1 MLTLPKRRLT
11 TVADNQISAMQP
23 IPEGKSV
30 LLFDGV
36 CNLCNSSVQFVLK
49 RDFKQQ
55 FLFASL
61 QSEAGQ
67 ELMQKHGLEGA
78 ELSTVVLIEK
88 DRAYTRSSAALRV
101 SRHLGLPWSL
111 MLVFWIVPAALRN
124 LVYDW
129 IARNRY
135 RWFGKR
141 ESCMMPTPE
150 YKARF
155 LG

>member
-1 MLTLPKRRLT
+1 MTAIPK
-11 TVADNQISAMQP
+11 
-23 IPEGKSV
+23 GKSV

-49 RDFKQQ
+49 RDLRER

-67 ELMQKHGLEGA
+67 ELMKAHGLDPA
-78 ELSTVVLIEK
+78 SLNTVVLIDQDK
-88 DRAYTRSSAALRV
+88 AYTRSSAGLQV
-101 SRHLGLPWSL
+101 CKYLGFPWSL
-111 MLVFWIVPAALRN
+111 MGVFWIVPAALRN
-124 LVYDW
+124 WVYNW

-135 RWFGKR
+135 RWFGKQ
-141 ESCMMPTPE
+141 EYCMMPTPE